1 LDLCLC
7 VVVVLVGVVLVVGV
21 AVDFVAEELLLLLPH
36 DASAS
41 VLAATASA
49 VSMAVSGVLRIAR
62 APVFTRRLGGPP

>member
-1 LDLCLC
+1 LC

-21 AVDFVAEELLLLLPH
+21 ALDFVAEELLLLPH